1 MIKLVF
7 GWINL
12 PDMPEAVTSVV
23 DELFALLRGSVGM
36 MGIFLDLKMLKI
48 LLPVLL
54 IVINFEHVWKFT
66 MFILRKIPFWVLS
79 DCWIGQAPKALPGAW
94 CL

>member
-1 MIKLVF
+1 MILQAVFDLVKNVIKLVF

-12 PDMPEAVTSVV
+12 PDMPSAVTSVV
-23 DELFALLRGSVGM
+23 DELFALLRGSVGVFM
-36 MGIFLDLKMLKI
+36 DLSMLKI

-66 MFILRKIPFWVLS
+66 MFILRKIPFLG
-79 DCWIGQAPKALPGAW
+79 IE
-94 CL
+94 

>member
-1 MIKLVF
+1 MILQAVFDLVRNVIKLVF

-12 PDMPEAVTSVV
+12 PAMPEAVTSVI

-54 IVINFEHVWKFT
+54 IVMNFEHVWKFT
-66 MFILRKIPFWVLS
+66 MFILRKIPFLG
-79 DCWIGQAPKALPGAW
+79 IE
-94 CL
+94 

>member
-1 MIKLVF
+1 MILQAVFDLVRNVIKAVF

-12 PDMPEAVTSVV
+12 PAMPDAVTSVI
-23 DELFALLRGSVGM
+23 DELFSLLQGSVGM
-36 MGIFLDLKMLKI
+36 LGVFVDLSMLKL

-66 MFILRKIPFWVLS
+66 MFILRKIPFLG
-79 DCWIGQAPKALPGAW
+79 IE
-94 CL
+94 

>member
-1 MIKLVF
+1 MILQAVFDLVKNVIKLVF

-54 IVINFEHVWKFT
+54 IVINFEHV
-66 MFILRKIPFWVLS
+66 
-79 DCWIGQAPKALPGAW
+79 
-94 CL
+94 

>member
-1 MIKLVF
+1 MILQAVFDLVRNVIKVVF

-12 PDMPEAVTSVV
+12 HLPAMPEAVTSVI

-36 MGIFLDLKMLKI
+36 LGVFVDLSMLKI

-66 MFILRKIPFWVLS
+66 MFILRKIPFLG
-79 DCWIGQAPKALPGAW
+79 IE
-94 CL
+94 

>member
-1 MIKLVF
+1 MILQAVFDLVKSVIRVVF

-12 PDMPEAVTSVV
+12 PDMPSAVTSVV

-36 MGIFLDLKMLKI
+36 LGVFMDLSMLKI

-66 MFILRKIPFWVLS
+66 MFILRKIPFLG
-79 DCWIGQAPKALPGAW
+79 IE
-94 CL
+94 

>member
-1 MIKLVF
+1 MILQAVFDLVRNVIKAVF

-12 PDMPEAVTSVV
+12 PDIPDAVTSVI
-23 DELFALLRGSVGM
+23 DELFALLQGSVGM
-36 MGIFLDLKMLKI
+36 MGVFIDLSMLKL

-66 MFILRKIPFWVLS
+66 MFILRKIPFLG
-79 DCWIGQAPKALPGAW
+79 IE
-94 CL
+94 